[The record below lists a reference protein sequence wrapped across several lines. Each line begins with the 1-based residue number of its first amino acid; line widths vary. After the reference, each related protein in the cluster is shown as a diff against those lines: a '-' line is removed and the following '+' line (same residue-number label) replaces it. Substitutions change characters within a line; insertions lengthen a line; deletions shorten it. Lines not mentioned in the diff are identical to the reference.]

1 MEDKIR
7 EIKLK
12 VAKLMMDKKRA
23 WELTYR
29 DREPTPF
36 EKETYKIYADEKDY
50 EIKML
55 IPESEKLTI
64 ELTGCAKGDLSH
76 YDIELSLREIFKEG
90 EGIQYDSEGG
100 QFWVYVKPTL
110 VQKVLRHIDYHF
122 PGKINLTVSP
132 NKYDEN
138 PWFRNWGQ
146 AEVYITIET
155 AF

>member
-1 MEDKIR
+1 MEDKLR

-29 DREPTPF
+29 DRDPTPF

-100 QFWVYVKPTL
+100 WFLVYVKPTL

-132 NKYDEN
+132 NKYGEN
-138 PWFRNWGQ
+138 PWFQNWGQ

-155 AF
+155 VF